1 MVRRIHRG
9 GIAVPLTELAVKS
22 LKHKSKLYR
31 VADGHGLCVE
41 VTPAGGKHWR
51 WRYRYNGKAQ
61 MMTLGSYPKVS
72 LRDARK
78 LRGEQQ
84 ELLDIG
90 KHPARERK
98 AEKLRQEFEE
108 GHTFQKVALKW
119 LTTREGKLNPKYHI
133 QCQNRLENHVF
144 PHIGNIPIQQI
155 TVPDVVLIMEK
166 VSRDGHVETAKRM
179 KQMISQVFRYAVQRG
194 LCESNPAKDIREILP
209 AKKEKHHAC
218 ITPEEFPDLLEAI
231 ENYHGNEVVKY
242 GLQLLALTFVR
253 TRELIEAKWEEIDW
267 ENKEWHIP
275 KERMKMR
282 RPHMVPLS
290 KQSIAILKE
299 LQKITSDREFIFY
312 SPRSKSRHISNG
324 SFLMALRHMGYSKRM
339 TGHGFR
345 SMASTIL
352 NEKGFDPDVIERQLA
367 HQDSDKIRS
376 AYNRA
381 QYTAKR
387 KEMMETY
394 SKILNC

>member
-1 MVRRIHRG
+1 M
-9 GIAVPLTELAVKS
+9 PLTELAIKS
-22 LKHKSKLYR
+22 LNSKPKLYR

-51 WRYRYNGKAQ
+51 WRYRYNGNAQ
-61 MMTLGSYPKVS
+61 MMALGSYPKVS
-72 LRDARK
+72 LKEARK
-78 LRGEQQ
+78 LRSEQQ
-84 ELLDIG
+84 ELLDSG
-90 KHPARERK
+90 KHPAREKK
-98 AEKLRQEFEE
+98 AEKLRHEFEE
-108 GHTFQKVALKW
+108 GHTFQKVALRW
-119 LTTREGKLNPKYHI
+119 LSTREGKLNPKYHL
-133 QCQNRLENHVF
+133 QCHTRLETHVF
-144 PHIGNIPIQQI
+144 PYIGNTPIQHI
-155 TVPDVVLIMEK
+155 NVPDVVSIMERI
-166 VSRDGHVETAKRM
+166 SSDGQIETAKRM

-218 ITPEEFPDLLEAI
+218 IPPEELPDLLMAI
-231 ENYHGNEVVKY
+231 DNYHGNEVVKY

-253 TRELIEAKWEEIDW
+253 TRELIEAKWEEVDW

-290 KQSIAILKE
+290 KQSILILRE
-299 LQKITSDREFIFY
+299 LQKITGDKEFIFY
-312 SPRSKSRHISNG
+312 SPRSKSKHISNG
-324 SFLMALRHMGYSKRM
+324 SFLMALRHMGYGKRM

-352 NEKGFDPDVIERQLA
+352 NEKGFDSEVIERQLA
-367 HQDSDKIRS
+367 HQDSDRVRS

-381 QYTAKR
+381 EYVAKR
-387 KEMMETY
+387 RDMMEAY
-394 SKILNC
+394 SKKLNL